1 MIPPQD
7 CQHGVM
13 GTKHDLQRLTDTLEA
28 LMQGQSQQ
36 QQRGAQL
43 QQQLATWTEHLTG
56 LAQHVAAMTTHLRQ
70 QWVLV
75 GLLVGLTLGLCG
87 GMGWQLW
94 HPPAMEYVRALGAL
108 DTVVVQQWSSLPKP
122 AQDALSA
129 TYTQLGLE
137 PKSPLSPTTEPAV
150 LNLQAQV
157 EAQRQKVQAEQ
168 QQLEEERHLY
178 KEYQQLQA
186 EQERL
191 RQEREKLQKGSAPQG
206 TQGALGVDAPPP
218 APPPPARKSGGS
230 ASAPT
235 TVTVELSSPTP
246 DVTFRPQQRFP
257 AIPGK
262 KVRIAAAKQG
272 YLTAT
277 KTILVAEHDMTEELG
292 PLQPQ
297 AEGEQGERERR
308 KHQAEE
314 TKRQRREAEQAAG
327 EHRRQAEETER
338 QRREAEEAEQRQ
350 RETRLVAQGMKFIVK
365 RRMLCLTTTE
375 RLVTGTV
382 TLTGASSLSCDD
394 AKRSLLAEDEEKNA
408 CVPRWPDTK
417 EGEKHW
423 IGTASCPAP

>member
-7 CQHGVM
+7 GQHGVM
-13 GTKHDLQRLTDTLEA
+13 GTQHGLQRLTDTLEA

-36 QQRGAQL
+36 QQRGAQME
-43 QQQLATWTEHLTG
+43 QQLATWTEHLTS
-56 LAQHVAAMTTHLRQ
+56 LVQHVAAMTTHLRQ

-108 DTVVVQQWSSLPKP
+108 DTVVGQQWSSLPKP

-186 EQERL
+186 EQEWL

-206 TQGALGVDAPPP
+206 AQVALGVDAPPP
-218 APPPPARKSGGS
+218 APP
-230 ASAPT
+230 
-235 TVTVELSSPTP
+235 
-246 DVTFRPQQRFP
+246 
-257 AIPGK
+257 
-262 KVRIAAAKQG
+262 
-272 YLTAT
+272 
-277 KTILVAEHDMTEELG
+277 
-292 PLQPQ
+292 PQ

-338 QRREAEEAEQRQ
+338 QRREAEQAEQRQ
-350 RETRLVAQGMKFIVK
+350 HEHMLVAQGMKFIVTQQI
-365 RRMLCLTTTE
+365 LCLTTKDSIVMGTTTLTTASPSSCE
-375 RLVTGTV
+375 DARRRLV
-382 TLTGASSLSCDD
+382 
-394 AKRSLLAEDEEKNA
+394 AEDEGKND
-408 CVPRWPDTK
+408 CSPRWPDAK
-417 EGEKHW
+417 KGAKRW
-423 IGTASCPAP
+423 IGTESCPAP